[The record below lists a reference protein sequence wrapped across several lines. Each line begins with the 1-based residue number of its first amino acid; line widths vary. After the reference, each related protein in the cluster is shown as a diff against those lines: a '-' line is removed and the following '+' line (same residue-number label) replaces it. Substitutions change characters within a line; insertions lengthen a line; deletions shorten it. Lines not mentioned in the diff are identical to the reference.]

1 MKRVCKKRHR
11 FLSGTLYVMLMVLFA
26 FSVAQLKVKREDDLA
41 HLFGI
46 GFLTV
51 SHDDMASDQEGY
63 FSSDDLLMIRMLD
76 HEEKSH
82 LNVGDIIITYDL
94 QTRRFIAHRI
104 QQVSLSEDSL
114 YYLTQGDLSEH
125 FDQPIRSTDV
135 IGIKEAH
142 LPKLASTY
150 NYLQSPKGFALLIM
164 LPVILCWIGASI
176 LLVRTLLIYHRKN
189 LERSFVL
196 RAEAQVEEVEHEFA
210 VIRKQLL
217 KEFHLDN

>member
-11 FLSGTLYVMLMVLFA
+11 ILSGTLYVILMVLFA

-51 SHDDMASDQEGY
+51 AHEDMASEEEGY

-76 HEEKSH
+76 HEEKNN
-82 LNVGDIIITYDL
+82 LREGDIVVTYDL
-94 QTRRFIAHRI
+94 LSRDFIAHRI
-104 QQVSLSEDSL
+104 QSVSLTEDAL
-114 YYLTQGDLSEH
+114 YYLTQGDLSEEM
-125 FDQPIRSTDV
+125 DQPIRSTDV
-135 IGIKEAH
+135 IGIKVSH
-142 LPKLASTY
+142 LPNLASVY
-150 NYLQSPKGFALLIM
+150 NYIQSPKGFALMIL

-189 LERSFVL
+189 LERTFIL
-196 RAEAQVEEVEHEFA
+196 RAEAQAEEVEHEFSA
-210 VIRKQLL
+210 IRKQLL